1 VEAFVMAVLR
11 IGLMLEGVL
20 ANLVEDL
27 PGDTFPGQDNAVVL
41 IEMLTRT
48 IRPAATTAGER
59 IVREATDLLYAS
71 GDLTVEGLRGAMA
84 LRLAMDRDDRHQG

>member
-1 VEAFVMAVLR
+1 MAVLR

-20 ANLVEDL
+20 TNLVEDL
-27 PGDTFPGQDNAVVL
+27 PDDAVPGEDNGVVL
-41 IEMLTRT
+41 IEMLTGT

-71 GDLTVEGLRGAMA
+71 G
-84 LRLAMDRDDRHQG
+84 